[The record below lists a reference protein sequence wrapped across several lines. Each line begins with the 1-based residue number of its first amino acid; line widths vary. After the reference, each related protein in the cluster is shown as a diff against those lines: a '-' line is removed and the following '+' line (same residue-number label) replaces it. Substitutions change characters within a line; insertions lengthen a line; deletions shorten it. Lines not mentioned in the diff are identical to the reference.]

1 MAPERKPGHTALTA
15 AMASCL
21 LLFTLAGG
29 LYFTRY
35 LQNRIFEER
44 TTQLNEITAQV
55 QVNLSNA
62 LDAHWNYLTAAVNL
76 LESGAPETEEDAVS
90 CIAVLEGLLGMEE
103 YSSKLMLLDSRGNCY
118 DAEGQ
123 HGVWADIGQLSGG
136 EERYTFIADSYVH
149 QGSYWTFV
157 QKLEEPLQAGDV
169 SFTHAVLLKD
179 VYTLSEYYDSAAY
192 GNRSETYILKS
203 NGTRMHDGITQG
215 GTIQAYNVLKVLEEM
230 EGQKIP
236 DIRAELARLG
246 TISTNF
252 QYNGTEYYYC
262 LTSLEEYDTLLL
274 FLIPASFVASG
285 TVRMVGTVIRTLLAL
300 SVVLVV
306 LLVDR
311 LGESLRKH

>member
-1 MAPERKPGHTALTA
+1 MQPERKPGHTALTA

-123 HGVWADIGQLSGG
+123 HLS
-136 EERYTFIADSYVH
+136 
-149 QGSYWTFV
+149 
-157 QKLEEPLQAGDV
+157 
-169 SFTHAVLLKD
+169 
-179 VYTLSEYYDSAAY
+179 
-192 GNRSETYILKS
+192 
-203 NGTRMHDGITQG
+203 
-215 GTIQAYNVLKVLEEM
+215 
-230 EGQKIP
+230 
-236 DIRAELARLG
+236 
-246 TISTNF
+246 
-252 QYNGTEYYYC
+252 
-262 LTSLEEYDTLLL
+262 
-274 FLIPASFVASG
+274 LIH
-285 TVRMVGTVIRTLLAL
+285 I
-300 SVVLVV
+300 
-306 LLVDR
+306 
-311 LGESLRKH
+311 

>member
-1 MAPERKPGHTALTA
+1 MGTHMEPERKRSHTALTA
-15 AMASCL
+15 GMASCL

-123 HGVWADIGQLSGG
+123 HGVWVDIGQLSGG

-179 VYTLSEYYDSAAY
+179 VYLS
-192 GNRSETYILKS
+192 
-203 NGTRMHDGITQG
+203 
-215 GTIQAYNVLKVLEEM
+215 
-230 EGQKIP
+230 
-236 DIRAELARLG
+236 
-246 TISTNF
+246 
-252 QYNGTEYYYC
+252 
-262 LTSLEEYDTLLL
+262 
-274 FLIPASFVASG
+274 LIH
-285 TVRMVGTVIRTLLAL
+285 I
-300 SVVLVV
+300 
-306 LLVDR
+306 
-311 LGESLRKH
+311 